1 MCGEK
6 SNFRLVVASLLLTMA
21 LSACA
26 SDDLRGMLVGH
37 PATHWG
43 PPEGKGAS
51 DRQTDL
57 ASCNY
62 PAASYFSCMKR
73 MGYRAIELRP
83 GKQLTEEEKSVIE
96 KDNTVQTGLFAI
108 DQRTGDIF
116 VGDAKSQLGSS
127 TAALSLKGLRTNV
140 SCKGNAKLDT
150 VTANAQGST
159 GSAKLLCND
168 GRVITASFVYETQ
181 TKGFGVGNDRTG
193 AEYRFIFGEFKADEK
208 TLKEAFRKSF
218 KDVSPLPKRQGA

>member
-57 ASCNY
+57 ASCN
-62 PAASYFSCMKR
+62 
-73 MGYRAIELRP
+73 YRAIELRP